1 MIGKWSVVIEKN
13 ILKVCVVLAFCC
25 MVLLQNNVYGA
36 TTENGSRSNP
46 YLVQTESKLKNIF
59 SNNKKTSVVYIA
71 IVGNIKIKDGIKVT
85 QGRYMLY
92 SSGGER
98 TISRSKDISDDVN
111 KSDKYCFK
119 ISDGAEVHFGDGM
132 GGYKL
137 YLDGKKNQISFATK
151 GFIKVDD
158 SSTGTIG
165 NACVVKNVTNY
176 NGETEAGAVRSTGT
190 LNVYG
195 IIHDCDG
202 VKGGGITIKGGVC
215 NIWPG
220 AQIYKCFT
228 LSQGGGVY
236 VGNYSELRIYDG
248 EIFENEALEEG
259 GGSYIGGSSHLLM
272 TAGIIHNNK
281 SGEEGGGIFGTGLGT
296 IVNINDGWIYG
307 NDAGAS
313 AGGVFSGYQA
323 GLILGSGSTAP
334 TISGNESR
342 GSGGGVRC
350 NGGVGYGHGGC
361 TVIYNAR
368 IIGNKSGNLGGGVA
382 CGDDSKITIEAV
394 NIFSNSSVHNAGGLS
409 IGKNVED
416 INGGA
421 IKLYNSIIG
430 ENGATDKGGGICTDS
445 SVLIRNTSINNNS
458 SQNGGGLYIGN
469 TATVH
474 MWMESYINNNY
485 AYNNGGGVYIGEKAG
500 FLLTDNNIY
509 QNNCDK
515 NGTGVYVRGKFQ
527 MFSIASVDESNEVY
541 LTRNTYISIIDRLLK
556 PSGYVAV
563 IRTTLTDAGT
573 IIAQVEYSTDAQNEL
588 YYAGDAVAES
598 NNQNCVKKFLVRNI
612 SGNKLLR
619 PTKFVKAYVDN
630 EIIISEKYD
639 VIFNKNT
646 SEQVSGM
653 PENQIKFWQED
664 IIISGVTI
672 RRNGYHTVEN
682 KHWNFQSDG
691 NGETIKPGG
700 ILYVNGN
707 QILYAQWE
715 KEKIINLFINATDRY
730 YVVNQNIKLD
740 MNELVKKV
748 KVTDDTYS
756 NKKYPI
762 YIKNIID
769 VSGKNYYERGKN
781 KECEDVN
788 NSDIVLTE
796 KFMNTESVA
805 AFIVTVCS
813 NAGDDSSY
821 AEKKFGVY
829 IINNNDYNPMV
840 RFVSKEYM
848 DTLNKNSKWNLTLKD
863 KLEKSLN
870 KKEGEGIKKY
880 KMSKEMVNNIK
891 KGRN

>member
-1 MIGKWSVVIEKN
+1 
-13 ILKVCVVLAFCC
+13 
-25 MVLLQNNVYGA
+25 
-36 TTENGSRSNP
+36 
-46 YLVQTESKLKNIF
+46 
-59 SNNKKTSVVYIA
+59 
-71 IVGNIKIKDGIKVT
+71 
-85 QGRYMLY
+85 MLY

-98 TISRSKDISDDVN
+98 TISRSKDIGDDVN

-259 GGSYIGGSSHLLM
+259 GGIYIGGSSHLLM

-334 TISGNESR
+334 TISGNEAR

-350 NGGVGYGHGGC
+350 NGGIGEGHGGC

-368 IIGNKSGNLGGGVA
+368 IIGNTSGNLGGGVA
-382 CGDDSKITIEAV
+382 CGEDSKITIESINV
-394 NIFSNSSVHNAGGLS
+394 FNNSSYDNAGGIY
-409 IGKNVED
+409 IGMNVED

-421 IKLYNSIIG
+421 VKLYNSIIG
-430 ENGATDKGGGICTDS
+430 ENGTVDKGGGICTDS
-445 SVLIRNTSINNNS
+445 SVLMRNTSINNNS
-458 SQNGGGLYIGN
+458 SRNGGGLYIGN

-474 MWMESYINNNY
+474 MWMGSYINNNY
-485 AYNNGGGVYIGEKAG
+485 AYNNGGGVYIGEKAN

-509 QNNCDK
+509 QNNCAK
-515 NGTGVYVRGKFQ
+515 NGMGVYVRGKFQ

-541 LTRNTYISIIDRLLK
+541 LTRQTYISIIDRLLK

-563 IRTTLTDAGT
+563 IRTTLTDPGT
-573 IIAQVEYSTDAQNEL
+573 IIAQVEYSTDAQKEL
-588 YYAGDAVAES
+588 YYIGDAVAEL
-598 NNQNCVKKFLVRNI
+598 NNPNCVKKFLVRNI
-612 SGNKLLR
+612 SGNKILR

-639 VIFNKNT
+639 VTFNKNT
-646 SEQVSGM
+646 SEHVLGM

-664 IIISGVTI
+664 IIISGVTV

-691 NGETIKPGG
+691 NGATLKPGG
-700 ILYVNGN
+700 ILYANGDRV
-707 QILYAQWE
+707 LYAQWE
-715 KEKIINLFINATDRY
+715 KEKVINLFINATDRY

-781 KECEDVN
+781 KEYEDVN

-813 NAGDDSSY
+813 NAGNNSSY
-821 AEKKFGVY
+821 EEKKFGVY
-829 IINNNDYNPMV
+829 IVNNNDYNPAV
-840 RFVSKEYM
+840 RFISKDYI
-848 DTLNKNSKWNLTLKD
+848 DTLNKNSKWNLSMRNR
-863 KLEKSLN
+863 LEERLN
-870 KKEGEGIKKY
+870 KKEGQGMKKY
-880 KMSKEMVNNIK
+880 KMSKEMVNEIK
-891 KGRN
+891 KNR